1 MSVALRLFFLAFN
14 TFLCTCGP
22 ALIKGVKGER
32 RKEGLLLPLLF
43 PLLLLTFPP
52 LLQAQKGLYELEH
65 IVEIELEMHDDNWKK
80 KLNAWK
86 KQLQKKRVTATLK
99 VDGVTYDS
107 VGVRLKGNSSY
118 FAPAKAEKKKLPF
131 NIKVSYTDKKQSIHG
146 KYKTLKLSNLFRDP
160 SYLRET
166 LSYQVLR
173 DYMAAPECNY
183 ARLTVDGEYYGLYNL
198 TESVDQNFWAE
209 EFATDNGIMFKC
221 DPESKEDAPDHCP
234 PGIGANLAYI
244 GRDTACYA
252 ARYELKK
259 SDYGWAELM
268 NLSEAVTKEDLD
280 LNEILNVDEALWML
294 AFDNALANLDSYLGA
309 FCHNYY
315 LLKDE
320 TGVWRPIVW
329 DLNLS
334 VGGFRLLD
342 KKRILSDDELVS
354 LSPFIHF
361 SERNEDRPLILRLF
375 DKPLYRKMY
384 VAHLRTI
391 YDEQFATGLY
401 DERAKKIR
409 DVISSL
415 VVQEP
420 NPLYPTENYTLNY
433 HGTVEVAGGKV
444 IGVDEFFKKRGAYL
458 KEHKLYAQPVPTIA
472 DHSAIKDE
480 DQVVVSVSLEEGDSG
495 QPVWVAY
502 RPKGAGTFSYHQLQ
516 AEADG
521 NYTTSLPATEIE
533 EYFLVAEGR
542 ISATVLPARSAREWF
557 SVK

>member
-1 MSVALRLFFLAFN
+1 MSVAPRLVLLAFL
-14 TFLCTCGP
+14 TILCTCGP
-22 ALIKGVKGER
+22 ALMN
-32 RKEGLLLPLLF
+32 
-43 PLLLLTFPP
+43 
-52 LLQAQKGLYELEH
+52 AQKDLYDLEH

-86 KQLQKKRVTATLK
+86 KQLRKKRVTATLK
-99 VDGVTYDS
+99 VDGITYDS

-131 NIKVSYTDKKQSIHG
+131 NIKVSYTDKDQSVDG

-166 LSYQVLR
+166 LSYQIVR

-209 EFATDNGIMFKC
+209 QYATTNGIMFKC
-221 DPESKEDAPDHCP
+221 DPESKENAPDNCP

-259 SDYGWAELM
+259 SDYGWSELM
-268 NLSEAVTKEDLD
+268 NLSEAVSKKDSD

-294 AFDNALANLDSYLGA
+294 AFDNSLANLDSYLGA

-342 KKRILSDDELVS
+342 EKRILTDEELVS
-354 LSPFIHF
+354 LSPFVHF
-361 SERNEDRPLILRLF
+361 SERNKDRPLILRLF

-409 DVISSL
+409 DVISSY
-415 VVQEP
+415 VIQEP

-444 IGVDEFFKKRGAYL
+444 IGVEEFFKKRGVYL
-458 KEHKLYAQPVPTIA
+458 KEHKLYALPVPTIA
-472 DHSAIKDE
+472 DHSATKDG

-495 QPVWVAY
+495 QPVWVAH
-502 RPKGAGTFSYHQLQ
+502 RAKGAGTFNYRQLK

-521 NYTTSLPATEIE
+521 NYTVSLLAAETE

-542 ISATVLPARSAREWF
+542 VSATVLPARSAREWF
-557 SVK
+557 TVE

>member
-1 MSVALRLFFLAFN
+1 MSVALRLFFLAFI
-14 TFLCTCGP
+14 TLLCTCGP
-22 ALIKGVKGER
+22 ALMH
-32 RKEGLLLPLLF
+32 
-43 PLLLLTFPP
+43 
-52 LLQAQKGLYELEH
+52 AQKELYALEH
-65 IVEIELEMHDDNWKK
+65 IVEIELEMHDENWKK

-131 NIKVSYTDKKQSIHG
+131 NIKVSYTDKEQSVNG

-209 EFATDNGIMFKC
+209 EFATTNGIMFKC

-244 GRDTACYA
+244 GEDTACYA

-268 NLSEAVTKEDLD
+268 NLSEAVTDEDLD

-294 AFDNALANLDSYLGA
+294 AFDNALVNLDSYLGA

-320 TGVWRPIVW
+320 SGVWRPIVW

-334 VGGFRLLD
+334 IGGFRLLD
-342 KKRILSDDELVS
+342 KKRILSDDEMVA

-361 SERNEDRPLILRLF
+361 SDRNADRPLILRLF

-391 YDEQFATGLY
+391 YNEQFATGLY

-444 IGVDEFFKKRGAYL
+444 IGVEEFFKKRGAYL
-458 KEHKLYAQPVPTIA
+458 EKHKLYAQPVPTIA
-472 DHSAIKDE
+472 DYSATKDGE
-480 DQVVVSVSLEEGDSG
+480 QVVVSVSLEEGDSG
-495 QPVWVAY
+495 QPVWVAH
-502 RPKGAGTFSYHQLQ
+502 RRKGVGTFSYQQLK

-521 NYTTSLPATEIE
+521 NYTASLPAVEIE

-542 ISATVLPARSAREWF
+542 ISAAVLPARSAREWF
-557 SVK
+557 NVK

>member
-1 MSVALRLFFLAFN
+1 MSFSPRLSPQVFETVPGTRVSAQKVR
-14 TFLCTCGP
+14 GS
-22 ALIKGVKGER
+22 GS
-32 RKEGLLLPLLF
+32 KEGLYR
-43 PLLLLTFPP
+43 LLTLFLFAFTP
-52 LLQAQKGLYELEH
+52 LFVSAQKKLYALEH
-65 IVEIELEMHDDNWKK
+65 IVEIELEMHDEHWKR

-86 KQLQKKRVTATLK
+86 KQLQKKRVTATLR

-118 FAPAKAEKKKLPF
+118 FAPARAEKKKLPF
-131 NIKVSYTDKKQSIHG
+131 NIKVSYTDKEQRIEG
-146 KYKTLKLSNLFRDP
+146 KYQTLKLSNLFRDP

-166 LSYQVLR
+166 LSYQILR

-198 TESVDQNFWAE
+198 TESIDENFWAE
-209 EFATDNGIMFKC
+209 EFATTNGIMFKC
-221 DPESKEDAPDHCP
+221 DPESKEDAPESCP

-259 SDYGWAELM
+259 SDYGWSELM
-268 NLSEAVTKEDLD
+268 DLSETVTKESED

-342 KKRILSDDELVS
+342 EKRILTDEELVT
-354 LSPFIHF
+354 LSPFVHF
-361 SERNEDRPLILRLF
+361 SDRNKDRPLILRLF

-384 VAHLRTI
+384 VAHLKAI
-391 YDEQFATGLY
+391 HDEQFATGLY

-409 DVISSL
+409 DVISAQ
-415 VVQEP
+415 VIQEP

-433 HGTVEVAGGKV
+433 HGTVDVSGGEV
-444 IGVDEFFKKRGAYL
+444 IGVAEFFKKRGAFL
-458 KEHKLYAQPVPTIA
+458 EGHKLYAQPVPAIS
-472 DHSAIKDE
+472 DHSAVKSGDE
-480 DQVVVSVSLEEGDSG
+480 VTVSVSLEEGDSG
-495 QPVWVAY
+495 FPVWVAH
-502 RPKGAGTFSYHQLQ
+502 RKKGAGTFAYRRLK

-521 NYTTSLPATEIE
+521 NYTTTLPAGAIE

-542 ISATVLPARSAREWF
+542 ISAAVLPARSAREWF

>member
-1 MSVALRLFFLAFN
+1 MSVVLRLFFLAFI
-14 TFLCTCGP
+14 TFFCTCAL
-22 ALIKGVKGER
+22 ALIKGMREQRVKR
-32 RKEGLLLPLLF
+32 MLVLPLLLF
-43 PLLLLTFPP
+43 TFTPF
-52 LLQAQKGLYELEH
+52 LHAQEELYALEH

-86 KQLQKKRVTATLK
+86 KQLLKKRVTATLK

-131 NIKVSYTDKKQSIHG
+131 NIKVSYTDKKQSVHG

-209 EFATDNGIMFKC
+209 EFATTNGIMFKC
-221 DPESKEDAPDHCP
+221 DPESKEDAPDSCP

-268 NLSEAVTKEDLD
+268 NLSEAVTDEKLD

-320 TGVWRPIVW
+320 SGVWRPIVW

-334 VGGFRLLD
+334 IGGFRLLD

-354 LSPFIHF
+354 LSPFVHF
-361 SERNEDRPLILRLF
+361 SDRNEDRPLILRLF

-401 DERAKKIR
+401 DDRAKKIR

-433 HGTVEVAGGKV
+433 HRTVDVAGGKV
-444 IGVDEFFKKRGAYL
+444 IGVEEFFKKRGAYL
-458 KEHKLYAQPVPTIA
+458 KAHKLYAQPVPTIA
-472 DHSAIKDE
+472 DHAATKDE
-480 DQVVVSVSLEEGDSG
+480 DEVVVSVSLEEGDSG

-502 RPKGAGTFSYHQLQ
+502 RPQGAGTFSYHQLE

-521 NYTTSLPATEIE
+521 NYTASLPATEIE

-557 SVK
+557 KVK

>member
-1 MSVALRLFFLAFN
+1 MSVAPRLVFLAFF
-14 TFLCTCGP
+14 TTLCTCGP
-22 ALIKGVKGER
+22 ALMN
-32 RKEGLLLPLLF
+32 
-43 PLLLLTFPP
+43 
-52 LLQAQKGLYELEH
+52 AQKDLYALEH
-65 IVEIELEMHDDNWKK
+65 IVEIELEMHDDHWKK

-86 KQLQKKRVTATLK
+86 KQLLKRRVTATLK
-99 VDGVTYDS
+99 VDGITYDS

-131 NIKVSYTDKKQSIHG
+131 NIKISHVNKEQSVDG

-166 LSYQVLR
+166 LSYQIAR

-183 ARLTVDGEYYGLYNL
+183 ARLTVDGEFYGLYNL
-198 TESVDQNFWAE
+198 TESVDENFWAE
-209 EFATDNGIMFKC
+209 EFATTNGIMFKC
-221 DPESKEDAPDHCP
+221 DPESKEDAPDSCP

-259 SDYGWAELM
+259 SDYGWGELM
-268 NLSEAVTKEDLD
+268 DLSEAVTKKNSD
-280 LNEILNVDEALWML
+280 LNEILNVDETLWML

-342 KKRILSDDELVS
+342 KKRILTDNELVT

-361 SERNEDRPLILRLF
+361 SERNKDRPLILRLL

-391 YDEQFATGLY
+391 HDEQFATGLY
-401 DERAKKIR
+401 SERAKKIR
-409 DVISSL
+409 EVISSL
-415 VVQEP
+415 VIQEP
-420 NPLYPTENYTLNY
+420 NPLYPPENYTLNY
-433 HGTVEVAGGKV
+433 HGTVEVAGGTV
-444 IGVDEFFKKRGAYL
+444 IGIEEFFKKRGTYL
-458 KEHKLYAQPVPTIA
+458 KNHKLYALPVPTIA
-472 DHSAIKDE
+472 DHSATKDG
-480 DQVVVSVSLEEGDSG
+480 DQVVVSVSLVEGDSG
-495 QPVWVAY
+495 QPVWVAH
-502 RPKGAGTFSYHQLQ
+502 RAKGAGTFNYHQLK

-521 NYTTSLPATEIE
+521 NYVISLPAAEAE

-542 ISATVLPARSAREWF
+542 VSATVLPARSAREWF
-557 SVK
+557 TVK